1 MITSFQADIML
12 IDNTAPGA
20 AALQGA
26 APAPLSRFK
35 AIAAITIGNG
45 LEFYDFV
52 VYSFFATLIGRLY
65 FPVADA
71 TGQLLLSFAT
81 FGVGFLMRPLG
92 GLLIGM
98 YADRAGRKPAVAL
111 TLWLM
116 GLSAVIFVVTPTY
129 AQIGIAA
136 PVLILLAR
144 LVQGFAIGGEM
155 GASTALL
162 LEYADDRSRGFY
174 TSWQPFSQGLAALLG
189 ALVGLLLS
197 NVLAPAE
204 LEAWGWRVA
213 FAIGILVIP
222 VGLVIRRRLEETAP
236 AAHAS
241 EHASSMQLLR
251 EHGRALAASVLLMIG
266 VASSTYIVVYYLS
279 NYAVS
284 QLHMPLSLGIWAA
297 CVAAGV
303 QVVLSPFAGRL
314 ADRFGRRP
322 VVLWSRVALLA
333 MIYPAFVLINAEPGL
348 ARLLVVVGCLSVPMS
363 LTSPASMVLV
373 SEVLPQR
380 LRATGLSIAYCVA
393 IAIFGGFAQ
402 FFSTELIHLT
412 ANPNAPAFYVIGCGL
427 VSLAGLAMV
436 PETLGRRLS

>member
-1 MITSFQADIML
+1 MSIQT
-12 IDNTAPGA
+12 TASA
-20 AALQGA
+20 AVA
-26 APAPLSRFK
+26 APQPQLSRAR

-65 FPVADA
+65 FPVDNP
-71 TGQLLLSFAT
+71 TGQLLMSFAT

-116 GLSAVIFVVTPTY
+116 GLSSLIFVVTPPY
-129 AQIGIAA
+129 AQIGILA
-136 PVLILLAR
+136 PMMVVLAR

-162 LEYADDRSRGFY
+162 LEYADDRTRGFY
-174 TSWQPFSQGLAALLG
+174 TGWQPFSQGLAALLG
-189 ALVGLLLS
+189 AVTGLVLS

-204 LEAWGWRVA
+204 LESWGWRLA
-213 FAIGILVIP
+213 FLIGILVIP
-222 VGLVIRRRLEETAP
+222 VGLVIRRRLEETAEP
-236 AAHAS
+236 THHG
-241 EHASSMQLLR
+241 EHAAQWPLLR
-251 EHGRALAASVLLMIG
+251 QHAREVLASILLMIG
-266 VASSTYIVVYYLS
+266 LASSTYIVVYYLS

-284 QLHMPLSLGIWAA
+284 VLKMPLSLSIWAG
-297 CVAAGV
+297 CIAALV
-303 QVVLSPFAGRL
+303 QVALSPFAGRL
-314 ADRFGRRP
+314 ADRIGRKT
-322 VVLWSRVALLA
+322 VVLWSRVALLV
-333 MIYPAFVLINAEPGL
+333 MVYPAFVLINAEPSL
-348 ARLLVVVGCLSVPMS
+348 ARLLVVVACLSVPMS
-363 LTSPASMVLV
+363 MTAPASMVLV

-402 FFSTELIHLT
+402 YFSTRLIQIT
-412 ANPNAPAFYVIGCGL
+412 GDANAPALYVIGCGV
-427 VSLAGLAMV
+427 VSLIGLALV
-436 PETLGRRLS
+436 PETLGRRLK

>member
-1 MITSFQADIML
+1 MSIE
-12 IDNTAPGA
+12 NTVSGI
-20 AALQGA
+20 A
-26 APAPLSRFK
+26 APHAGAVPPLSRFK
-35 AIAAITIGNG
+35 SIAAITIGNG

-65 FPVADA
+65 FPVSDP

-98 YADRAGRKPAVAL
+98 YADRVGRKPAVAL

-116 GLSAVIFVVTPTY
+116 GLSSVIFVVTPTY
-129 AQIGIAA
+129 AQIGMLA
-136 PVLILLAR
+136 PIMILLAR

-162 LEYADDRSRGFY
+162 LEYADNRSRGFY
-174 TSWQPFSQGLAALLG
+174 TGWQPFSQGLAALFG
-189 ALVGLLLS
+189 ALVGLFLS
-197 NVLAPAE
+197 NVLEPAA
-204 LEAWGWRVA
+204 LEAWGWRAA
-213 FAIGILVIP
+213 FVIGILVIP

-236 AAHAS
+236 AAAES
-241 EHASSMQLLR
+241 ESGSTMQLLR
-251 EHGRALAASVLLMIG
+251 EHRRALVASILLMVG

-297 CVAAGV
+297 CVAAAV
-303 QVVLSPFAGRL
+303 QVVLSPFAGWLSDRL
-314 ADRFGRRP
+314 GRRP
-322 VVLWSRVALLA
+322 VVLWSRVALLV
-333 MIYPAFVLINAEPGL
+333 MIYPAFVLINAEPSL
-348 ARLLVVVGCLSVPMS
+348 TRLLLVVGCLSVPMS
-363 LTSPASMVLV
+363 MTSPASMVLV

-427 VSLAGLAMV
+427 VSLIGLAMV
-436 PETLGRRLS
+436 PETLGRSLS

>member
-1 MITSFQADIML
+1 MSIDQSLPGLAAD
-12 IDNTAPGA
+12 TGA
-20 AALQGA
+20 SRQ
-26 APAPLSRFK
+26 PLSKFH

-65 FPVADA
+65 FPVADPA
-71 TGQLLLSFAT
+71 GQLLLSFAT

-98 YADRAGRKPAVAL
+98 YADRVGRKPAVAL

-129 AQIGIAA
+129 AQIGVAA
-136 PVLILLAR
+136 PLLILLAR

-162 LEYADDRSRGFY
+162 LEYADQRSRGFY
-174 TSWQPFSQGLAALLG
+174 TSWQPFSQGLAALFG
-189 ALVGLLLS
+189 ALVGLALS
-197 NVLAPAE
+197 NLLAPAA
-204 LEAWGWRVA
+204 LESWGWRVA
-213 FAIGILVIP
+213 FLIGILVIP
-222 VGLVIRRRLEETAP
+222 VGLLIRRRLEETAP
-236 AAHAS
+236 AGDADADGTTPGLALLLAH
-241 EHASSMQLLR
+241 R
-251 EHGRALAASVLLMIG
+251 RALAASILLMIG

-284 QLHMPLSLGIWAA
+284 QLHMPLSLGIWAG
-297 CVAAGV
+297 CVAAAV
-303 QVVLSPFAGRL
+303 QVLLSPFAGWLCDRL
-314 ADRFGRRP
+314 GRRP
-322 VVLWSRVALLA
+322 VVLWSRVALLLGV
-333 MIYPAFVLINAEPGL
+333 YPAFALINAEPSL

-363 LTSPASMVLV
+363 MTSPASMVLV

-427 VSLAGLAMV
+427 VSLLGLAMV

>member
-1 MITSFQADIML
+1 MSIE
-12 IDNTAPGA
+12 NTVSGVA
-20 AALQGA
+20 AVQDATHQ
-26 APAPLSRFK
+26 PLSRFK
-35 AIAAITIGNG
+35 SIAAITIGNG

-65 FPVADA
+65 FPVSDP

-116 GLSAVIFVVTPTY
+116 GLSSIIFVVTPTY
-129 AQIGIAA
+129 AQVGMLA
-136 PVLILLAR
+136 PIMILLAR

-162 LEYADDRSRGFY
+162 LEYADGRSRGFY
-174 TSWQPFSQGLAALLG
+174 TSWQPFSQGLAALFG
-189 ALVGLLLS
+189 ALVGLFLS
-197 NVLAPAE
+197 NVLEPAA
-204 LEAWGWRVA
+204 LEAWGWRAA
-213 FAIGILVIP
+213 FVIGILVIP

-236 AAHAS
+236 AATAS
-241 EHASSMQLLR
+241 ESGSTMQLLR
-251 EHGRALAASVLLMIG
+251 EHRRALVASILLMIG

-297 CVAAGV
+297 CVAAAV
-303 QVVLSPFAGRL
+303 QVVLSPFAGWLSDRL
-314 ADRFGRRP
+314 GRRP
-322 VVLWSRVALLA
+322 VVLWSRVALLL
-333 MIYPAFVLINAEPGL
+333 MIYPAFVLINAEPSL
-348 ARLLVVVGCLSVPMS
+348 TRLLVVVGCLSVPMS
-363 LTSPASMVLV
+363 MTSPASMVLV

-380 LRATGLSIAYCVA
+380 MRATGLSIAYCVA

-427 VSLAGLAMV
+427 VSLIGLAMV

>member
-1 MITSFQADIML
+1 MSNHI
-12 IDNTAPGA
+12 A
-20 AALQGA
+20 ASTLDASVGGHTRA
-26 APAPLSRFK
+26 LSRPR

-65 FPVADA
+65 FPVGNA
-71 TGQLLLSFAT
+71 TGQLLMSFAT

-92 GLLIGM
+92 GLLIGL
-98 YADRAGRKPAVAL
+98 YADRVGRKPAVTL

-116 GLSAVIFVVTPTY
+116 GLSSLIFVVTPTY
-129 AQIGIAA
+129 AQVGLVA
-136 PVLILLAR
+136 PLLVVIAR

-174 TSWQPFSQGLAALLG
+174 TAWQPFSQGLAALFG
-189 ALVGLLLS
+189 ALVGLFLS
-197 NVLAPAE
+197 NTLAPEA
-204 LEAWGWRVA
+204 LESWGWRVA
-213 FAIGILVIP
+213 FMLGILVIP
-222 VGLVIRRRLEETAP
+222 VGLLIRRKLEETAAP
-236 AAHAS
+236 ATPAERGHT
-241 EHASSMQLLR
+241 MQLLR
-251 EHGRALAASVLLMIG
+251 AHRRELVASILLMIG

-297 CVAAGV
+297 CIAALV
-303 QVVLSPFAGRL
+303 QVVLSPFAGWLSDRL
-314 ADRFGRRP
+314 GRRKM
-322 VVLWSRVALLA
+322 VLWSRVALLV
-333 MIYPAFVLINAEPGL
+333 MVYPAFVLINAEPSL
-348 ARLLVVVGCLSVPMS
+348 TRLLVVVAALSVPMS
-363 LTSPASMVLV
+363 MTSPASMVLV

-412 ANPNAPAFYVIGCGL
+412 GSPNAPALYVMGCGL
-427 VSLAGLAMV
+427 VSLIGLAMV

>member
-1 MITSFQADIML
+1 MSSPPAET
-12 IDNTAPGA
+12 GA
-20 AALQGA
+20 GVAS
-26 APAPLSRFK
+26 PPLSK
-35 AIAAITIGNG
+35 VHAIAAITIGNG

-65 FPVADA
+65 FPVADP

-92 GLLIGM
+92 GLLIGI
-98 YADRAGRKPAVAL
+98 YADRVGRKPAVAL

-116 GLSAVIFVVTPTY
+116 GLSSVIFVVTPTY
-129 AQIGIAA
+129 AQIGMAA
-136 PVLILLAR
+136 PLMILLAR

-162 LEYADDRSRGFY
+162 LEYADERSRGYY
-174 TSWQPFSQGLAALLG
+174 TSWQPFSQGLAALFG
-189 ALVGLLLS
+189 ALVGLALS
-197 NVLAPAE
+197 NLLEPAA
-204 LEAWGWRVA
+204 LESWGWRVA
-213 FAIGILVIP
+213 FVIGILVIP
-222 VGLVIRRRLEETAP
+222 VGLLIRRRLEETAP
-236 AAHAS
+236 AG
-241 EHASSMQLLR
+241 
-251 EHGRALAASVLLMIG
+251 EHGEEVPGLALLLAHRRALAASILLMIG

-284 QLHMPLSLGIWAA
+284 QLHMPLSLGIWAG
-297 CVAAGV
+297 CVASVV
-303 QVVLSPFAGRL
+303 QVLLSPFAGWLCDRL
-314 ADRFGRRP
+314 GRRP
-322 VVLWSRVALLA
+322 VVLWSRVALLVG
-333 MIYPAFVLINAEPGL
+333 IYPAFALINAEPSL

-363 LTSPASMVLV
+363 MSSPASMVLV

-412 ANPNAPAFYVIGCGL
+412 GNPNAPAFYVIGCGL
-427 VSLAGLAMV
+427 VSLLGLAMV
-436 PETLGRRLS
+436 PETLGRRLK

>member
-1 MITSFQADIML
+1 MSNPI
-12 IDNTAPGA
+12 TAPASGTPTGA
-20 AALQGA
+20 QAMAHQR
-26 APAPLSRFK
+26 PLSRPR

-65 FPVADA
+65 FPVGNP
-71 TGQLLLSFAT
+71 TGQLLMSFAT

-98 YADRAGRKPAVAL
+98 YADRVGRKPAVAL

-116 GLSAVIFVVTPTY
+116 GLSSLIFVVTPTY
-129 AQIGIAA
+129 AQIGIVA
-136 PVLILLAR
+136 PILVVLAR

-174 TSWQPFSQGLAALLG
+174 TSWQPFSQGLAALFG

-197 NVLAPAE
+197 NVLAPAQ
-204 LEAWGWRVA
+204 LESWGWRVA
-213 FAIGILVIP
+213 FLIGILVIP
-222 VGLVIRRRLEETAP
+222 VGLIIRRRLEETAAP
-236 AAHAS
+236 HS
-241 EHASSMQLLR
+241 EREADATLPLLR
-251 EHGRALAASVLLMIG
+251 EHRRALVASILLMIG
-266 VASSTYIVVYYLS
+266 VASSTYIIVYYLS

-284 QLHMPLSLGIWAA
+284 VLHMPLSLGIWAA
-297 CVAAGV
+297 CIAALV
-303 QVVLSPFAGRL
+303 QVLLSPFAGWL
-314 ADRFGRRP
+314 ADQVGRRK
-322 VVLWSRVALLA
+322 VVLWSRVAL
-333 MIYPAFVLINAEPGL
+333 INAEPSL
-348 ARLLVVVGCLSVPMS
+348 ARLLIVVGCLSVPMS
-363 LTSPASMVLV
+363 MTSPASMVLV

-402 FFSTELIHLT
+402 FFSTELIQLT
-412 ANPNAPAFYVIGCGL
+412 GNANAPALYVIGCGL
-427 VSLAGLAMV
+427 VSLIGLAMV

>member
-1 MITSFQADIML
+1 MS
-12 IDNTAPGA
+12 IDTTAGA
-20 AALQGA
+20 AVA
-26 APAPLSRFK
+26 APQAQLSRTR

-65 FPVADA
+65 FPVDNP
-71 TGQLLLSFAT
+71 TGQLLMSFAT

-116 GLSAVIFVVTPTY
+116 GLSSLIFVVTPPY
-129 AQIGIAA
+129 AQIGILA
-136 PVLILLAR
+136 PVMVVTAR

-162 LEYADDRSRGFY
+162 LEYADDRTRGFY
-174 TSWQPFSQGLAALLG
+174 TAWQPFSQGLAALLG
-189 ALVGLLLS
+189 AITGLVLS
-197 NVLAPAE
+197 NVLAPAD
-204 LEAWGWRVA
+204 LEAWGWRLA
-213 FAIGILVIP
+213 FLIGILVIP

-236 AAHAS
+236 ARHG
-241 EHASSMQLLR
+241 EHAAQWPLLR
-251 EHGRALAASVLLMIG
+251 RHGREVIASILLMIG
-266 VASSTYIVVYYLS
+266 LASSTYIVVYYLS

-284 QLHMPLSLGIWAA
+284 VLKMPLSLGIWAA
-297 CVAAGV
+297 CVAALV
-303 QVVLSPFAGRL
+303 QVVLSPFAGWL
-314 ADRFGRRP
+314 ADRIGRKT

-333 MIYPAFVLINAEPGL
+333 MVYPAFVLINAEPSL
-348 ARLLVVVGCLSVPMS
+348 TRLLVVVGCLSVPMS
-363 LTSPASMVLV
+363 MTAPASMVLV

-402 FFSTELIHLT
+402 YFSTRLIQIT
-412 ANPNAPAFYVIGCGL
+412 GDVNAPALYVIGCGL
-427 VSLAGLAMV
+427 VSLIGLAMV
-436 PETLGRRLS
+436 PETLGRRLK

>member
-1 MITSFQADIML
+1 MSNHTSAPSYTGLADAQA
-12 IDNTAPGA
+12 TGHA
-20 AALQGA
+20 Q
-26 APAPLSRFK
+26 PLSRTR

-65 FPVADA
+65 FPVGNA
-71 TGQLLLSFAT
+71 TGQLLMSFAT

-116 GLSAVIFVVTPTY
+116 GLSSLIFVVTPTY
-129 AQIGIAA
+129 AQIGILA
-136 PVLILLAR
+136 PILVVLAR

-174 TSWQPFSQGLAALLG
+174 TSWQPFSQGLAALFG

-197 NVLAPAE
+197 NVLAPGA
-204 LEAWGWRVA
+204 LESWGWRLA
-213 FAIGILVIP
+213 FVIP
-222 VGLVIRRRLEETAP
+222 VGLIIRRRLEETAAP
-236 AAHAS
+236 PSTREADA
-241 EHASSMQLLR
+241 MLPLLR
-251 EHGRALAASVLLMIG
+251 EHRRALVASILLMIG
-266 VASSTYIVVYYLS
+266 VASSTYIIVYYLS

-284 QLHMPLSLGIWAA
+284 VLHMPLSLGIWAA
-297 CVAAGV
+297 CIAALV

-314 ADRFGRRP
+314 ADRVGRCR

-333 MIYPAFVLINAEPGL
+333 MIYPAFALINVDPSL
-348 ARLLVVVGCLSVPMS
+348 ARLLIVVGCLSVPMS
-363 LTSPASMVLV
+363 MTSPASMVLV

-402 FFSTELIHLT
+402 FFSTELIQLT
-412 ANPNAPAFYVIGCGL
+412 GNANAPAFYVIGCGL
-427 VSLAGLAMV
+427 VSLIGLAMV

>member
-1 MITSFQADIML
+1 MSNQITASAV
-12 IDNTAPGA
+12 GA
-20 AALQGA
+20 SVN
-26 APAPLSRFK
+26 APASTLSRPG

-65 FPVADA
+65 FPVGNA
-71 TGQLLLSFAT
+71 TGQLLMSFAT

-92 GLLIGM
+92 GLLIGL

-116 GLSAVIFVVTPTY
+116 GLSSLVFVVTPTY

-136 PVLILLAR
+136 PLLVVLAR

-162 LEYADDRSRGFY
+162 LEYADERSRGFY
-174 TSWQPFSQGLAALLG
+174 TAWQPFSQGLAALFG

-197 NVLAPAE
+197 NLLAPEA
-204 LEAWGWRVA
+204 LESWGWRVA
-213 FAIGILVIP
+213 FVLGILVIP
-222 VGLVIRRRLEETAP
+222 VGLVIRRKLEETAAP
-236 AAHAS
+236 ATAA
-241 EHASSMQLLR
+241 ERGQTLQLLR
-251 EHGRALAASVLLMIG
+251 DHRRELVASILLMIG

-297 CVAAGV
+297 CIASLV
-303 QVVLSPFAGRL
+303 QVVLSPFAGWL
-314 ADRFGRRP
+314 ADRLGRRT

-333 MIYPAFVLINAEPGL
+333 MIYPAFVLINAEPTL
-348 ARLLVVVGCLSVPMS
+348 TRLLVVVGCLSVPMS
-363 LTSPASMVLV
+363 MTSPASMVLV
-373 SEVLPQR
+373 SEVLPKR

-412 ANPNAPAFYVIGCGL
+412 GSPNAPALYVIGCGL
-427 VSLAGLAMV
+427 VSLIGLAMV

>member
-1 MITSFQADIML
+1 MSNHTSAPSYAGRAGTQA
-12 IDNTAPGA
+12 TGHA
-20 AALQGA
+20 Q
-26 APAPLSRFK
+26 PLSRK
-35 AIAAITIGNG
+35 RAIAALTIGNG

-65 FPVADA
+65 FPVGNA
-71 TGQLLLSFAT
+71 TGQLLMSFAT

-116 GLSAVIFVVTPTY
+116 GLSSLIFVVTPTY
-129 AQIGIAA
+129 AQIGLLA
-136 PVLILLAR
+136 PMFVVLAR

-174 TSWQPFSQGLAALLG
+174 TSWQPFSQGLAALFG

-197 NVLAPAE
+197 NVLAPSA
-204 LEAWGWRVA
+204 LESWGWRLA
-213 FAIGILVIP
+213 FVIGILVIP
-222 VGLVIRRRLEETAP
+222 VGLIIRRRLEETA
-236 AAHAS
+236 AS
-241 EHASSMQLLR
+241 PSTREADATLPLLR
-251 EHGRALAASVLLMIG
+251 EHRRTLVASILLMIG
-266 VASSTYIVVYYLS
+266 VASSTYIIVYYLS

-284 QLHMPLSLGIWAA
+284 LLHMPLSLGIWAA
-297 CVAAGV
+297 CIAALV

-314 ADRFGRRP
+314 ADRVGRRK

-333 MIYPAFVLINAEPGL
+333 MIYPAFALINADPSL
-348 ARLLVVVGCLSVPMS
+348 TRLLIVVGCLSVPMS
-363 LTSPASMVLV
+363 MTSPASMVLV

-412 ANPNAPAFYVIGCGL
+412 GNANAPAFYVIGCGL
-427 VSLAGLAMV
+427 VSLIGLAMV

>member
-1 MITSFQADIML
+1 MSIE
-12 IDNTAPGA
+12 NTVSGI
-20 AALQGA
+20 A
-26 APAPLSRFK
+26 APHAGAVPPLSRFK
-35 AIAAITIGNG
+35 SIAAITIGNG

-65 FPVADA
+65 FPVSDP

-98 YADRAGRKPAVAL
+98 YADRVGRKPAVAL

-116 GLSAVIFVVTPTY
+116 GLSSVIFVVTPTY
-129 AQIGIAA
+129 AQIGMLA
-136 PVLILLAR
+136 PIMILLAR

-162 LEYADDRSRGFY
+162 LEYADNRSRGFY
-174 TSWQPFSQGLAALLG
+174 TSWQPFSQGLAALFG
-189 ALVGLLLS
+189 ALVGLFLS
-197 NVLAPAE
+197 NVLEPAA
-204 LEAWGWRVA
+204 LEAWGWRAA
-213 FAIGILVIP
+213 FVIGILVIP

-236 AAHAS
+236 AAAES
-241 EHASSMQLLR
+241 ESGSTMQLLR
-251 EHGRALAASVLLMIG
+251 EHRRALVASILLMIG

-303 QVVLSPFAGRL
+303 QVVLSPFAGWL
-314 ADRFGRRP
+314 SDRVGRRP
-322 VVLWSRVALLA
+322 VVLWSRVALLL
-333 MIYPAFVLINAEPGL
+333 MIYPAFVLINAEPSL
-348 ARLLVVVGCLSVPMS
+348 TRLLLVVGCLSVPMS
-363 LTSPASMVLV
+363 MTSPASMVLV

-412 ANPNAPAFYVIGCGL
+412 ANPNAPALYVIGCGL
-427 VSLAGLAMV
+427 VSLIGLAMV

>member
-1 MITSFQADIML
+1 MPFDT
-12 IDNTAPGA
+12 TAPIAGA
-20 AALQGA
+20 PADASQ
-26 APAPLSRFK
+26 APLSRFNS
-35 AIAAITIGNG
+35 IAAITIGNG

-65 FPVADA
+65 FPVSDP

-98 YADRAGRKPAVAL
+98 YADRVGRKPAVAL

-116 GLSAVIFVVTPTY
+116 GLSSVIFVVTPTY
-129 AQIGIAA
+129 AQIGMLA
-136 PVLILLAR
+136 PIMILLAR

-162 LEYADDRSRGFY
+162 LEYADNRSRGFY
-174 TSWQPFSQGLAALLG
+174 TSWQPFSQGLAALFG
-189 ALVGLLLS
+189 ALVGLFLS
-197 NVLAPAE
+197 NVLEPAA
-204 LEAWGWRVA
+204 LEAWGWRAA
-213 FAIGILVIP
+213 FVIGILVIP

-236 AAHAS
+236 AAAES
-241 EHASSMQLLR
+241 ESGSTMQLLR
-251 EHGRALAASVLLMIG
+251 EHRRALVASILLMIG

-303 QVVLSPFAGRL
+303 QVVLSPFAGWL
-314 ADRFGRRP
+314 SDRVGRRP
-322 VVLWSRVALLA
+322 VVLWSRVALLL
-333 MIYPAFVLINAEPGL
+333 MIYPAFVLINAEPSL
-348 ARLLVVVGCLSVPMS
+348 TRLLLVVGCLSVPMS
-363 LTSPASMVLV
+363 MTSPASMVLV

-412 ANPNAPAFYVIGCGL
+412 ANPNAPALYVIGCGL
-427 VSLAGLAMV
+427 VSLIGLAMV